1 LENRAAIL
9 GNIAFAA
16 MEGKKLKKKKK
27 KKKKIKKL
35 KIKINLII
43 IYYF

>member
-27 KKKKIKKL
+27 K
-35 KIKINLII
+35 
-43 IYYF
+43 

>member
-16 MEGKKLKKKKK
+16 MEGKKLKKKKNK
-27 KKKKIKKL
+27 K
-35 KIKINLII
+35 
-43 IYYF
+43 